1 MCYFCISAIL
11 VNCSK
16 STLLMPRY
24 HLFKPCFLFASIS
37 CPTISS
43 YAQQVKNVPAAFEA
57 LSAEPEVIVLAN
69 DIDVPTKS
77 GHLQGVQVMVQDGA
91 EKLLMSGSSLV
102 QAYILQADLAS
113 RQTEKL
119 IPLMKEPFRH
129 AGGIQLTDTYL
140 GVGIEDNVKKT
151 VSKVQLYNYHGEGL
165 YEDQPVVTIDRE
177 GVPQLKTSGAT
188 GILALENDYLIVVS
202 NWDSRHWDFYRFDP
216 NRVDRSII
224 YSFAAPADWGSYQ
237 SINLIRDEEAI
248 YAIGFYKTTDGNY
261 ADLILVSKAGQFE
274 PVMKKVLT
282 KAFHCKSGVSFGA
295 AAGLQ
300 VDNEGILHLW
310 ATQPDALEQIAV
322 NKFSRR

>member
-1 MCYFCISAIL
+1 MLGNNFVKSFSLLAFISVQPI
-11 VNCSK
+11 VGK
-16 STLLMPRY
+16 
-24 HLFKPCFLFASIS
+24 
-37 CPTISS
+37 
-43 YAQQVKNVPAAFEA
+43 AQQVKNVPAAFEA
-57 LSAEPEVIVLAN
+57 LSAEPRVIVLVN

-91 EKLLMSGSSLV
+91 EKLLMSGSSFT
-102 QAYILQADLAS
+102 QAYILQADLIS

-151 VSKVQLYNYHGEGL
+151 VSKVRLYNYRNESL
-165 YEDQPVVTIDRE
+165 YEDKPVVTIDRE
-177 GVPQLKTSGAT
+177 GAPELKTSGAT
-188 GILALENDYLIVVS
+188 GILALGNDYLIVVS

-216 NRVDRSII
+216 DRVDRSII
-224 YSFAAPADWGSYQ
+224 YSFAAHADWGSYQ

-248 YAIGFYKTTDGNY
+248 YAIGFYKAADANY
-261 ADLILVSKAGQFE
+261 ADLILVSKAGPFE
-274 PVMKKVLT
+274 PVMEKVFT

-300 VDNEGILHLW
+300 VDKEGKLHLW
-310 ATQPDALEQIAV
+310 AAQPDALEQIAV
-322 NKFSRR
+322 NKFSQR

>member
-1 MCYFCISAIL
+1 MLSHNLVKPFFLLAFISVQPI
-11 VNCSK
+11 VGQ
-16 STLLMPRY
+16 
-24 HLFKPCFLFASIS
+24 
-37 CPTISS
+37 
-43 YAQQVKNVPAAFEA
+43 AQQVKNVPAAFEA

-77 GHLQGVQVMVQDGA
+77 GHLQGVQAMVQDGA
-91 EKLLMSGSSLV
+91 EKLLMSGSSLT

-151 VSKVQLYNYHGEGL
+151 ESKLHLYNYHNEGL
-165 YEDQPVVTIDRE
+165 YEGKPVVTIDRE
-177 GVPQLKTSGAT
+177 GVPELKTSGAT

-216 NRVDRSII
+216 NRVDRRII

-237 SINLIRDEEAI
+237 SINLVRDEEAM
-248 YAIGFYKTTDGNY
+248 YAIGFYKTADGNY
-261 ADLILVSKAGQFE
+261 ADLILVSKAGPFE
-274 PVMKKVLT
+274 PVMRKVLT

-295 AAGLQ
+295 AVGLQ
-300 VDNEGILHLW
+300 LDNEGILHVW
-310 ATQPDALEQIAV
+310 ATQPDAVKQITV
-322 NKFSRR
+322 NKFSQR

>member
-1 MCYFCISAIL
+1 MLSNNLAKPFFLLAFISVQPI
-11 VNCSK
+11 VGQ
-16 STLLMPRY
+16 
-24 HLFKPCFLFASIS
+24 
-37 CPTISS
+37 
-43 YAQQVKNVPAAFEA
+43 AQQVKDVPAAFEA

-91 EKLLMSGSSLV
+91 EKLLMSGSSLK

-119 IPLMKEPFRH
+119 IPLMKEPLRH
-129 AGGIQLTDTYL
+129 AGGIQLTDKYL

-151 VSKVQLYNYHGEGL
+151 VSKVQLYNYQGEGL

-202 NWDSRHWDFYRFDP
+202 NWDSRYWDFYRFDP
-216 NRVDRSII
+216 NGVDRSII
-224 YSFAAPADWGSYQ
+224 YSFAAPDDWGSYQ
-237 SINLIRDEEAI
+237 SINLIRGEEAI
-248 YAIGFYKTTDGNY
+248 YAIGFYKITDGNY
-261 ADLILVSKAGQFE
+261 ADLILVSKAGPFDPFME
-274 PVMKKVLT
+274 KVLT
-282 KAFHCKSGVSFGA
+282 KAFYCKSGVSFGA

-310 ATQPDALEQIAV
+310 ATQPDAFKRIAV
-322 NKFSRR
+322 NRFSER